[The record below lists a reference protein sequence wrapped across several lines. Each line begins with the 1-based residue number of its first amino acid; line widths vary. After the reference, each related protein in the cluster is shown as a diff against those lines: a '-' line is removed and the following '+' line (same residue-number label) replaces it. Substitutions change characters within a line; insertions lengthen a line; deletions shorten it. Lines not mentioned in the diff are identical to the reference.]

1 MYKGAQTHQAGRM
14 VAEHE
19 SIQLTSHAVQPPF
32 QYSPARFCCVSPEE
46 CHVQFEAAAA
56 QLCSSG
62 GSAGCL
68 SAWSSAGPPERTTA
82 PCQTHDSFITITA
95 HLIKPD
101 WHKLPESAFSSA
113 RVTEF
118 EHVNDLFCSYKGCQT
133 IQSNHSLDVKH
144 SIINQDQSTFHNYIY
159 IYI

>member
-14 VAEHE
+14 VAERE

-32 QYSPARFCCVSPEE
+32 QYSPARFCCVSPGE

-101 WHKLPESAFSSA
+101 WHKLSQRSLQQGSQSLNMLMTCFVHIRAVKQF
-113 RVTEF
+113 RVITA
-118 EHVNDLFCSYKGCQT
+118 
-133 IQSNHSLDVKH
+133 
-144 SIINQDQSTFHNYIY
+144 
-159 IYI
+159 